1 MRMGR
6 AKTLRLHQDQCHRIA
21 TAAYFAEFDRALAL
35 YAVAA
40 QAVEF
45 GVADFVSQINVA
57 NIALA
62 RDRDLNH
69 GGAKGRAPVGCPK

>member
-6 AKTLRLHQDQCHRIA
+6 AKTLRLHQDQFHRIA
-21 TAAYFAEFDRALAL
+21 AAAYLAEFDRALAL
-35 YAVAA
+35 YAVTA

-45 GVADFVSQINVA
+45 GVANFPSQIDVA
-57 NIALA
+57 DIALA

-69 GGAKGRAPVGCPK
+69 RGANGQAPVCCPM